1 MEAQKEERVGLLDG
15 EIGPDWDDTTNG
27 STINESH
34 DSFTDYSTGYPSS
47 SDRITSN
54 PVIVAINNNSDAPSS
69 SNASLATRARHSRKG
84 PSWLPQLPSMLGA
97 YANLTT
103 GSNFLFSTL

>member
-1 MEAQKEERVGLLDG
+1 MEAQEEERVGLLDG

-27 STINESH
+27 STINESQG
-34 DSFTDYSTGYPSS
+34 SFTDDYSTGYPSS

-54 PVIVAINNNSDAPSS
+54 PEIVAINNNSDAPSS
-69 SNASLATRARHSRKG
+69 SNASSATRARRSRKG
-84 PSWLPQLPSMLGA
+84 PSWLPRLPSMLGA

-103 GSNFLFSTL
+103 GTNSFVD